1 MNMLR
6 NSELEI
12 NMFSFYHFYL
22 YLCELVTLYAA
33 SLYLSFAVVGDDLA
47 AIGKKISV
55 AFVVVCFCRIDCIL
69 SYEHRWTI

>member
-1 MNMLR
+1 
-6 NSELEI
+6 
-12 NMFSFYHFYL
+12 L

-55 AFVVVCFCRIDCIL
+55 AFVVVCFC
-69 SYEHRWTI
+69 